1 MGAQP
6 VQLNLLLE
14 NLDIGFARVG
24 DTNRSDRSFSKIFE
38 RVTAITKEGGNPKIS
53 KQANKLADNIRL
65 RGHVSVE
72 LLRKFLMGAG
82 TPLEKM
88 HISREGIPSLKK
100 FLSFCGFAKSDVDR
114 LINGLLDTGN
124 ESKREIN
131 VLELFSKLSDLRT
144 AVDRKKKDLVLDAS
158 AIPYIEIAL
167 QRSGL
172 NARHIEKILSETRTE
187 NGDLNLESF
196 LRSLKRIVD
205 NTSSLD
211 RATPYNEWGEGI
223 KHLFSHLGM
232 EGEKEKLNGAISLDR
247 FVQLLEESVAKTKRP
262 HLPNQ
267 DVEKTIKHLIGE
279 VVVDSE
285 EKGSGLQIKSRAAQ
299 KLIDELLGPKDP
311 REQLTGIG
319 KRGNKKARG
328 THIVSDATSNRNK
341 AQKAGSDSVRNAA
354 HMVSDRT
361 DNTQKVDSGPGGN
374 EKIAELLENRWN
386 SKEDMGIPGR
396 NKVTNIAH
404 TISEDRAFSESMKAA
419 QQPARPSFRSLPMYV
434 VSQVSRQ
441 IGRSF
446 MRGEDNIRLRL
457 KPPHLG
463 TVKLVMG
470 MKGNVLKLNV
480 VAESQATRELLL
492 SHIQEL
498 KQSLIEQDIR
508 LDKMDVHVSYQFGE
522 SMKDARKEHR
532 GAGPR
537 AGGRSRTSTV
547 LEIGNGEEDID
558 TAISRGRMDA
568 VLDLIA

>member
-14 NLDIGFARVG
+14 NLDIGLARVSN
-24 DTNRSDRSFSKIFE
+24 TNRSDRPFSKIFE
-38 RVTAITKEGGNPKIS
+38 RVTAITKGGSNPKIS
-53 KQANKLADNIRL
+53 KPANNVADNIRPQ
-65 RGHVSVE
+65 GHVSVE
-72 LLRKFLMGAG
+72 RLRKFLMGAG
-82 TPLEKM
+82 VPLEKM
-88 HISREGIPSLKK
+88 SISREGISSLKE
-100 FLSFCGFAKSDVDR
+100 FLSFCGFAKSDVDK
-114 LINGLLDTGN
+114 LINGLLDTGH

-144 AVDRKKKDLVLDAS
+144 TVDRKKKDHMLDAS
-158 AIPYIEIAL
+158 AIPYIEVAL

-172 NARHIEKILSETRTE
+172 NARHIEKILSATRTE

-211 RATPYNEWGEGI
+211 RTTPYNEWEESI

-247 FVQLLEESVAKTKRP
+247 FVQLLEESIAKTTRS

-285 EKGSGLQIKSRAAQ
+285 ENASGLQIKSRAAQ

-311 REQLTGIG
+311 REQQTGIG
-319 KRGNKKARG
+319 RRKNIRARG
-328 THIVSDATSNRNK
+328 THIVSDTTGDRYK
-341 AQKAGSDSVRNAA
+341 AQKTGSDSIRNA
-354 HMVSDRT
+354 HMVSERT
-361 DNTQKVDSGPGGN
+361 DNTQKVDSGPGN

-396 NKVTNIAH
+396 NKAANIAH
-404 TISEDRAFSESMKAA
+404 TVTEDRAFTESIKVA
-419 QQPARPSFRSLPMYV
+419 QQHARPSFRSLPMYV

-441 IGRSF
+441 IGRSL

-463 TVKLVMG
+463 TVKLAMG
-470 MKGNVLKLNV
+470 MKGNVLQLNV

-492 SHIQEL
+492 SHVQEL

-522 SMKDARKEHR
+522 SMKDAQKEHR
-532 GAGPR
+532 GAGHR
-537 AGGRSRTSTV
+537 VGGRSRTSTV
-547 LEIGNGEEDID
+547 LEIGNGDEEVD
-558 TAISRGRMDA
+558 AAMSKGRMDA